1 MAGKTNVVSHR
12 VDVVRVQT
20 GIQWDESAM
29 PSAETELRLRLKLLV

>member
-12 VDVVRVQT
+12 VDVVREKAGV
-20 GIQWDESAM
+20 QWDESAE